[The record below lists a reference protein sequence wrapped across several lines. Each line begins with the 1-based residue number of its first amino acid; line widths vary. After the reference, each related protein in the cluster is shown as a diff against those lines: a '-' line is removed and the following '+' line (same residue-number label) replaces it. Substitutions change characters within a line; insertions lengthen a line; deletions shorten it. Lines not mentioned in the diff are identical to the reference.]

1 MIFDSL
7 RGVAIQKSVH
17 TKILLPCSLFPVP
30 CSLFPVPCSLTQPKI
45 HRIKPDSYITNARVI
60 DELHLLVNQEILI

>member
-7 RGVAIQKSVH
+7 RSVAIQNSVH
-17 TKILLPCSLFPVP
+17 TEILLP

-45 HRIKPDSYITNARVI
+45 HRIKPDSYRKCDMRIN
-60 DELHLLVNQEILI
+60 LNY